1 MSYFWHWMV
10 GDGVQ
15 TVAWFGE
22 YCSWLNLIDLDKR
35 WMADDQ
41 VPAHVIQINLVDI
54 FQTFGSEEPMPKVL
68 ARIEFQVQDIFEMT
82 KCQ

>member
-1 MSYFWHWMV
+1 
-10 GDGVQ
+10 
-15 TVAWFGE
+15 
-22 YCSWLNLIDLDKR
+22 
-35 WMADDQ
+35 MADDQ